1 MQHVELT
8 AEEMDALRD
17 LLQRQV
23 DALDVEE
30 HRTDSLE
37 FKSKLRDE
45 AQLYRGLLVKMA
57 AAPALV

>member
-17 LLQRQV
+17 LLQHQV

-30 HRTDSLE
+30 HRTDSLD
-37 FKSKLRDE
+37 FKAKLRQE
-45 AQLYRGLLVKMA
+45 TQLYRSLLVKMA
-57 AAPALV
+57 AAPTLV